1 MKKCDIR
8 REIKAQ
14 KKQLSD
20 EDKTLAAEK
29 TFAHLEKT
37 ADFMLADKILIYYSL
52 PDELPTHSFI
62 RKWCDRKRFYLPRVC
77 GDELEILPYDESRL
91 SVGSFNI
98 EEPTGDETA
107 SISDMELIIVP
118 AVAFDRSGNRVG
130 RGKGYYDRLLS
141 GCQVRKIGIAY
152 GFQLVDNIESEPHDI
167 RVDSIITDNDVI
179 DTHQSR

>member
-1 MKKCDIR
+1 MNKCNIR

-20 EDKTLAAEK
+20 EDKTSAAEK
-29 TFAHLEKT
+29 AFAHLEKT
-37 ADFMLADKILIYYSL
+37 ADFLLADKILIYYSL

-62 RKWCDRKRFYLPRVC
+62 RKWCDKKLFYLPRVN
-77 GDELEILPYDESRL
+77 GDDLEILPYDESRL

-107 SISDMELIIVP
+107 SVSDMELIIVP

-141 GCQVRKIGIAY
+141 RCQVRKIGIAY
-152 GFQLVDNIESEPHDI
+152 GFQLVDSIDAEPHDV
-167 RVDSIITDNDVI
+167 RVDSVITDDDVI